1 MSKRFKKV
9 TAALLSITTM
19 LAMSLTA
26 FADELP
32 TTGAGTGNILA
43 YHVDTYVVPTSISVA
58 LNPQGYSV
66 KLRDG
71 SDAADKTTAQ
81 IVTLNYGLAN
91 LSTGDKKFKLTMTVN
106 SNESGITF
114 VDSAD
119 AATGDTAL
127 AGEYKMYLALVP
139 ATSTAPTLQND
150 DPFKVT
156 DAPSATN
163 THNVTAANMSDVK
176 MTGDTEHAIAFAG
189 DGNIKAEK
197 TFELGKATYVVKDGG
212 SLTFTTTQEGLASEM
227 EISAIGATGI
237 SGFTLTG
244 AMNTKAD
251 WAKLTTK
258 SLTFTPT
265 YEFIDVA
272 EEAAAAAAAAANAA
286 PNVTTTS
293 ITYSKANG
301 GTVTGV
307 SLGAGDLAATAI
319 STVQVTTSSGG
330 YVDLDS
336 ANWAYEDGSLT
347 FSGTWGGCSAGDTR
361 SLKIIFD
368 EGTEK
373 EVSVTIAE

>member
-9 TAALLSITTM
+9 TAVLLSITTM

-66 KLRDG
+66 KLRNDG
-71 SDAADKTTAQ
+71 TAAADKTTNQ

-91 LSTGDKKFKLTMTVN
+91 LSTGDKKFKFTMTVN

-139 ATSTAPTLQND
+139 ATSTAPTLQD
-150 DPFKVT
+150 STAFAVT
-156 DAPSATN
+156 NVESGAN

-176 MTGDTEHAIAFAG
+176 MTGDTEHAIVFAG
-189 DGNIKAEK
+189 DGNVKAEK

-212 SLTFTTTQEGLASEM
+212 TLSFTSTQASLASEM
-227 EISAIGATGI
+227 EISAIGSTGI

-258 SLTFTPT
+258 SLSFTPT

-272 EEAAAAAAAAANAA
+272 AEAASAAAAPSATMDSHGLITISHA
-286 PNVTTTS
+286 TCTS
-293 ITYSKANG
+293 SELKLIQ
-301 GTVTGV
+301 
-307 SLGAGDLAATAI
+307 L
-319 STVQVTTSSGG
+319 SSGG
-330 YVDLDS
+330 DTYNASAADTTFSDPSEGTITLQLGQGWLDS
-336 ANWAYEDGSLT
+336 WTGQEV
-347 FSGTWGGCSAGDTR
+347 
-361 SLKIIFD
+361 SLKVVLAD
-368 EGTEK
+368 DTELTATATF
-373 EVSVTIAE
+373 E